1 MLMPANRRTVQRSG
15 TVTFD
20 EFCERVRE
28 DQKADLINGVI
39 YMASPENT
47 DANDLFMWLGGL
59 VHLYV
64 EETDF
69 GEVYGSRVACRLD
82 DENAP
87 ESDILFI
94 RKDQLHRV
102 KRGRIEGPA
111 DVAFEIVSPESVERD
126 YEDKR
131 KLYEKHRV
139 QEYWII
145 DEEAR
150 KVTVY
155 RLNARGKYVLVRPR
169 HGELHSVALPG
180 FWVRPDWLWQAPR
193 AKKTAIL

>member
-1 MLMPANRRTVQRSG
+1 
-15 TVTFD
+15 
-20 EFCERVRE
+20 
-28 DQKADLINGVI
+28 
-39 YMASPENT
+39 MASPENT
-47 DANDLFMWLGGL
+47 DANSLFVWLLG
-59 VHLYV
+59 VVDLYV
-64 EETDF
+64 EETDL

-102 KRGRIEGPA
+102 KRGRIDGPA
-111 DVAFEIVSPESVERD
+111 DVVFEIVSPESIQRD

-139 QEYWII
+139 REYWII

-150 KVTVY
+150 KVTVH
-155 RLNARGKYVLVRPR
+155 RLNARGKYALVRPR
-169 HGELHSVALPG
+169 HGELHSLALPG
-180 FWVRPDWLWQAPR
+180 FWLRPDWLWQNPR
-193 AKKTAIL
+193 AKKLATMRQILERRQS